1 MALKLLYQTHDSDKG
16 YLPNCIPY
24 WKRNNEYY
32 KNYGNVKFQYL
43 EELLDYAGVKYDKC
57 NMDHAQKSSETFWF
71 HIQPEWIDLS
81 FFYENVFHYIDEDYL
96 RAIRMEENVK
106 VLLWFPSE
114 GFHLDMPR
122 FIDDILYTLG
132 DKGIPEE
139 KIYLVF
145 GDLRIE
151 ENFKHY
157 CKKKKIE
164 CKINTFGLNIFELNY
179 WLETD
184 RMYFSKT
191 RMREIKVQD
200 ELVDEKL
207 FDKEQFRPKRFVCR
221 NANPRPHR
229 IYTVSQLYKENVEQD
244 GYISF
249 LNRYFTP
256 GVPTNVEDFTQR
268 EDKQNVIEEM
278 EKFLEQTPITLDHD
292 SDSIN
297 KDLNQRRMK
306 AEHYY
311 NTYFSI
317 VNETVS
323 NSHPGDPLFI
333 TEKVYQ
339 PILQLHP
346 FVVLGS
352 RGTLDYLQD
361 CGYKTFNDFALN
373 NESYDRETDSA
384 KRTDMAIEMIMRL
397 CKCPIDMLHREYY
410 GILDNLLYNREHF
423 LKLNRSE
430 YLNKLLL
437 WLEK

>member
-1 MALKLLYQTHDSDKG
+1 MINLLYQTQDKDKG
-16 YLPNCIPY
+16 YLPNSIPH
-24 WKRNNEYY
+24 WKRNDEYY

-43 EELLDYAGVKYDKC
+43 EELLDYSNISYNKC
-57 NMDHAQKSSETFWF
+57 NLDHAIKSTETFWY

-96 RAIRMEENVK
+96 RAIRIEENVK
-106 VLLWFPSE
+106 ILLWFPSE

-139 KIYLVF
+139 KVYLVF

-157 CKKKKIE
+157 CNKKKID
-164 CKINTFGLNIFELNY
+164 CKIKTFGLNIFELNY

-184 RMYFSKT
+184 RMYFNKK
-191 RMREIKVQD
+191 RMREIKVSD

-207 FDKEQFRPKRFVCR
+207 IDKDQHRPLKFVCR

-229 IYTVSQLYKENVEQD
+229 IYLTSQLYKEGLD
-244 GYISF
+244 SKGYISF

-256 GVPTNVEDFTQR
+256 GVPTNTETFTER
-268 EDKQNVIEEM
+268 LDKQNIIQEM
-278 EKFLEQTPITLDHD
+278 EEFLEKTPIILDHD
-292 SDSIN
+292 GSSIN
-297 KDLNQRRMK
+297 DSLNQRRMK

-323 NSHPGDPLFI
+323 NSEPGDPLFI

-361 CGYKTFNDFALN
+361 CGYRTFNNWALL
-373 NESYDRETDSA
+373 NESYDREPNSA
-384 KRTDMAIEMIMRL
+384 KRTDMVLDNIKRL
-397 CKCPIDMLHREYY
+397 CWWPTEGLHKEYY
-410 GILDNLLYNREHF
+410 RIFDTLLYNREHF

-437 WLEK
+437 WLKK

>member
-1 MALKLLYQTHDSDKG
+1 M
-16 YLPNCIPY
+16 
-24 WKRNNEYY
+24 
-32 KNYGNVKFQYL
+32 
-43 EELLDYAGVKYDKC
+43 
-57 NMDHAQKSSETFWF
+57 KSSQTFWY
-71 HIQPEWIDLS
+71 HIQREWIDLS
-81 FFYENVFHYIDEDYL
+81 FFYENVFHYIDEEFL
-96 RAIRMEENVK
+96 RAIRMEDNVK
-106 VLLWFPSE
+106 ILLWFPSE

-139 KIYLVF
+139 KVYMVF

-157 CKKKKIE
+157 CKKKKID
-164 CKINTFGLNIFELNY
+164 CKIKTFGLNIFELNY

-184 RMYFSKT
+184 RMYFNKT
-191 RMREIKVQD
+191 RMREIKVEK
-200 ELVDEKL
+200 ELVDVNL
-207 FDKEQFRPKRFVCR
+207 LDKDRLRPKKFVCR

-229 IYTVSQLYKENVEQD
+229 IYLVSQLYKKNLDSE

-256 GVPTNVEDFTQR
+256 GVPHNIEDFTEN
-268 EDKQNVIEEM
+268 EDKETIKEDMQKM
-278 EKFLEQTPITLDHD
+278 LDKTPIILDHD
-292 SDSIN
+292 ADTIN
-297 KDLNQRRMK
+297 DQLNQRRMK

-317 VNETVS
+317 VNETVCDS
-323 NSHPGDPLFI
+323 EPGDPLFI

-346 FVVLGS
+346 FIVLGS
-352 RGTLDYLQD
+352 RGTLDYLSD
-361 CGYKTFNDFALN
+361 CGYRTFANWALL
-373 NESYDRETDSA
+373 NESYDRESNSA
-384 KRTDMAIEMIMRL
+384 KRTDMVLENIHRL
-397 CKCPIDMLHREYY
+397 CSYGTERLHEEYY
-410 GILDNLLYNREHF
+410 RIFDNLLYNREHF
-423 LKLNRSE
+423 LKLNRKE